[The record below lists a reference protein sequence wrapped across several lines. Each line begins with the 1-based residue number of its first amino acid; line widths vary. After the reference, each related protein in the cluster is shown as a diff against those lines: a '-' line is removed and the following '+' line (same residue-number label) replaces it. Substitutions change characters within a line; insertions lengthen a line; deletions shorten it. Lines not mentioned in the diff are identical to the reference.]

1 MVDNHFSPPKD
12 RDAIEAD
19 DAMMGCFDG
28 FPVDLFKRVL
38 GDWQGFWELKIWR
51 GSYCYW
57 CFWLS
62 MEFLVKGRILLYEE
76 SLFKGGFCFMIFAF
90 GGIPFSREDFAL

>member
-28 FPVDLFKRVL
+28 FPVDFQESFRRLAGVL
-38 GDWQGFWELKIWR
+38 GIENLEREL
-51 GSYCYW
+51 
-57 CFWLS
+57 LL
-62 MEFLVKGRILLYEE
+62 LVLL
-76 SLFKGGFCFMIFAF
+76 AF
-90 GGIPFSREDFAL
+90 DGIPCQREDFAL

>member
-19 DAMMGCFDG
+19 DAMIDYFDG
-28 FPVDLFKRVL
+28 FPVDLLKSVL
-38 GDWQGFWELKIWR
+38 GDWQGSENFE
-51 GSYCYW
+51 

-62 MEFLVKGRILLYEE
+62 MVFHIKGRI
-76 SLFKGGFCFMIFAF
+76 
-90 GGIPFSREDFAL
+90 